1 MVKEVLTNVDS
12 DGSTLLHLAVDS
24 ESCAVSIFFT
34 KQFSFNCDSSL
45 RLRLIVWPFYFA
57 SFQVVKLCL
66 KNGSIIR
73 QPKVIG
79 KEWLNKS

>member
-45 RLRLIVWPFYFA
+45 RLRLIV
-57 SFQVVKLCL
+57 
-66 KNGSIIR
+66 
-73 QPKVIG
+73 
-79 KEWLNKS
+79 